1 VEREVLEASDEEVD
15 DALRMAVQAQA
26 GDRQLGDKQLQR
38 QLKRARARGLD
49 EALRDDIAMR
59 KAVDLLV
66 ENAKPIP
73 VEQANAR
80 DKLWTPG
87 KEKEPGTQEIWTPGS

>member
-1 VEREVLEASDEEVD
+1 
-15 DALRMAVQAQA
+15 MARY
-26 GDRQLGDKQLQR
+26 GCKQLGEKQLQR
-38 QLKRARARGLD
+38 QLKRARSRGLD

-66 ENAKPIP
+66 ENAEPIP
-73 VEQANAR
+73 VEQAKAR

-87 KEKEPGTQEIWTPGS
+87 KEEKGERQEIWTPGS